1 MLSSE
6 DSALGNK
13 NKKCLHFDKGF
24 CLFRNKYKYLHV
36 NKVCPKKKCPKIHCK
51 LRHPVP
57 CKYKDKCKFI
67 KKGDCAY
74 SHDVTLDK
82 KNAAKE
88 RVKETNKVKNNAE
101 LKSFE
106 DIEKIFIFE
115 KRSGSK
121 FHEINVT
128 NANRE

>member
-13 NKKCLHFDKGF
+13 IK
-24 CLFRNKYKYLHV
+24 
-36 NKVCPKKKCPKIHCK
+36 KVCILTRAFAYSATSVNIYMLIKYVQKKKCPKIHCK

-67 KKGDCAY
+67 KKVDCAY

-88 RVKETNKVKNNAE
+88 RIKETNKVKNNVE
-101 LKSFE
+101 LKSSE

-121 FHEINVT
+121 FHE
-128 NANRE
+128 

>member
-13 NKKCLHFDKGF
+13 IK
-24 CLFRNKYKYLHV
+24 
-36 NKVCPKKKCPKIHCK
+36 KVCILTRAFAYSATSVNIYMLIKYVQKKKCPKIHCK

-74 SHDVTLDK
+74 SHDVTHCNLMDDGLPCEESLC
-82 KNAAKE
+82 NYSNYSF
-88 RVKETNKVKNNAE
+88 VYSNNVN
-101 LKSFE
+101 LPL
-106 DIEKIFIFE
+106 
-115 KRSGSK
+115 
-121 FHEINVT
+121 VT
-128 NANRE
+128 K